1 MNRDVR
7 EALRVLAAADAE
19 IEGSG
24 ELEARARSAFRAH
37 RRRRMVRHALAW
49 TIAAA
54 AAIVAV
60 MSFAVRRPE
69 APVVAKMV
77 REAPALTTPS
87 APVVAAPK
95 PVRRVGR
102 RPREIVT
109 DFFPL
114 IEAPPPLDRGE
125 LVRVMVPAATMR
137 RVGLP
142 VNEDRLA
149 DQVKADVL
157 VSEDGLATAIRFVRS
172 E

>member
-19 IEGSG
+19 IEGSS
-24 ELEARARSAFRAH
+24 ELEARVRSAFRAH

-49 TIAAA
+49 TIAA

-109 DFFPL
+109 DFFQL